1 MTDLADQNHR
11 LRRFSRA
18 MARITGLGILLMS
31 AGTILIFALPDLTR
45 SLLLARLGGIGANLQ
60 ITPARAIAGAAV
72 MAVPIGVML
81 YGMWQVRA
89 LFLDFA
95 QGSVFTPATARRLR
109 DFAAAV
115 LLQAALGPLS
125 STALLIAFTISNPPG
140 SRQLGIALSINDYI
154 ALIVGGVL
162 LAVAWVMAEATRIA
176 DENASIV

>member
-1 MTDLADQNHR
+1 MTDLVDHSYR

-18 MARITGLGILLMS
+18 MAQLTGLGILLISVAMVLVFV
-31 AGTILIFALPDLTR
+31 IPEWTR
-45 SLLLARLGGIGANLQ
+45 SLLLARLGMAGVGLQ
-60 ITPARAIAGAAV
+60 ITPDRILAGAAV
-72 MAVPIGVML
+72 TAVPMGVIL

-95 QGSVFTPATARRLR
+95 EGRVFTPATARRLR

-115 LLQAALGPLS
+115 LAQTVLGPLS
-125 STALLIAFTISNPPG
+125 STALLIAFTIGNPPG
-140 SRQLGIALSINDYI
+140 SRQIGIALSINDYI